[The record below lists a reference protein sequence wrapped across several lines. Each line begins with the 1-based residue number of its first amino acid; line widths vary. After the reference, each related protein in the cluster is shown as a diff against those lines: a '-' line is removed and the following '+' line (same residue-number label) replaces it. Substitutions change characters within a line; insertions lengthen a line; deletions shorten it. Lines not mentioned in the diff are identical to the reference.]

1 MTLETKADQKI
12 LAAIKSSKNY
22 LDALRMT
29 QWIAERQDLHPASIA
44 MAVRVMAQHPEIR
57 DTVRPEMLDTTT
69 SVASYRIDGKRVI
82 VGSQGADYVA
92 TPEFLEDAFGK
103 RASNNDWPNQ
113 GFKVNYGPFN
123 AASDVRYLKE
133 DAIIIPFEDAKK
145 GDVPEPGT
153 PYAIVGDKDK
163 LRIHG
168 GLTTNVDEFRQDDLT
183 LITFGGPQGVE
194 DAVKILF
201 EGRNRVGL
209 NGGYETIKNS
219 YYPAPG
225 AFMMTLG
232 SFNNGVRR
240 RGLSTED
247 RYGRF
252 LAVSDELLKENA
264 KGSELEIITDRAYNR
279 KESASTILFR
289 SMENSTTEE
298 EAAYA

>member
-29 QWIAERQDLHPASIA
+29 QWIAKSQDLQVANLA
-44 MAVRVMAQHPEIR
+44 MMVRVMAQHTEIR
-57 DTVRPEMLDTTT
+57 DTARPEMLDTTT

-103 RASNNDWPNQ
+103 RASNNDWLNR
-113 GFKVNYGPFN
+113 GFKLDYDPFN
-123 AASDVRYLKE
+123 AANSLGYLKK

-163 LRIHG
+163 LKIHRG
-168 GLTTNVDEFRQDDLT
+168 QTTNIDEFRQDDMT

-219 YYPAPG
+219 YHPAPG
-225 AFMMTLG
+225 AFMMSLG

-240 RGLSTED
+240 RGLNTEN

-264 KGSELEIITDRAYNR
+264 KDSELEVITDRAHNR
-279 KESASTILFR
+279 KETASTLLFR
-289 SMENSTTEE
+289 SMENSTTEA
-298 EAAYA
+298 EATYA

>member
-29 QWIAERQDLHPASIA
+29 QWIAESQGLQPASIA
-44 MAVRVMAQHPEIR
+44 MAVRVMTKHPEIR
-57 DTVRPEMLDTTT
+57 GIARPEMLDTTT
-69 SVASYRIDGKRVI
+69 SVASYSIDGKRVI
-82 VGSQGADYVA
+82 VGSQGADYVG

-103 RASNNDWPNQ
+103 HASNNDWLNP
-113 GFKVNYGPFN
+113 GFKLNYGPFN
-123 AASDVRYLKE
+123 AASKVGYLKE

-163 LRIHG
+163 LKIHRG
-168 GLTTNVDEFRQDDLT
+168 RTTNIDEFRQDDLT

-201 EGRNRVGL
+201 EGRDKVGL
-209 NGGYETIKNS
+209 NGGYETIRNS

-225 AFMMTLG
+225 AFMISLG

-240 RGLSTED
+240 RGLNTED

-264 KGSELEIITDRAYNR
+264 KGSELEVITDRAHNR
-279 KESASTILFR
+279 KEGTSTMLFR
-289 SMENSTTEE
+289 SMENSTTEAE
-298 EAAYA
+298 VTYT